1 MEVTRLGD
9 NFGDYI
15 LSARC
20 RKCKHA
26 RTIDPH
32 TLAQLVGWNARLADV
47 AARLRCSKCSARNC
61 EVIALPRPKKRR

>member
-9 NFGDYI
+9 HFGDYV

-20 RKCKHA
+20 RKCKHS

-32 TLAQLVGWNARLADV
+32 SLAQLVGWDTKLSSV
-47 AARLRCSKCSARNC
+47 ALRLRCSQCNARNC
-61 EVIALPRPKKRR
+61 EVIAMPRPKKRR

>member
-9 NFGDYI
+9 QFGDYL

-20 RKCKHA
+20 RKCRHT

-32 TLAQLVGWNARLADV
+32 TLAQLVGWNATLASI
-47 AARLRCSKCSARNC
+47 ALRLRCSKCSARNC
-61 EVIALPRPKKRR
+61 EISTMKRPKSRR